1 MTFRWLLVL
10 YLAHPGS
17 LKAQSKQ
24 PWSAPRCPEQLCH
37 WLLSLRYFYT
47 GRPWW
52 THFLMTAVYASP
64 PVWSLARA
72 VRLLRLIKAGTS
84 RPVRNNKPSEVL
96 TSSCSASKDGKILA
110 APPLCVCSPFIHSSL
125 MLLFCLSFFS
135 PAGFLYS
142 YFCHDLN
149 MLFSMGNQIS
159 CIYTNVKGTLLLSCI
174 T

>member
-1 MTFRWLLVL
+1 MLEVWRHKGSSLEALLDAL
-10 YLAHPGS
+10 S
-17 LKAQSKQ
+17 S
-24 PWSAPRCPEQLCH
+24 SATGC
-37 WLLSLRYFYT
+37 SRYVT
-47 GRPWW
+47 STLVALGGLI
-52 THFLMTAVYASP
+52 FLMTAVYTSP

-149 MLFSMGNQIS
+149 MLFSMRNQIS